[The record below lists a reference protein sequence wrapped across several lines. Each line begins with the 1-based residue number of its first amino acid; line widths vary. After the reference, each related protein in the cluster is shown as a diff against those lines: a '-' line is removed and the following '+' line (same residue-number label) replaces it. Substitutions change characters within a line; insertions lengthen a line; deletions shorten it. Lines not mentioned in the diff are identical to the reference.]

1 MRHLP
6 ASDRKPAPWKNGG
19 GVTVEVA
26 IHPEGASLDGFAWR
40 ISLATVASDGPFS
53 LFPGIDRT
61 LTVLTGAGI
70 DLAVAGQSI
79 KRLDPGSLP
88 FSFPGDVPT
97 AATLV
102 AGPIE
107 DLNVMTRR
115 GVARHDVAR
124 HALAAGDRRLIA
136 CPVGIVLVTGA
147 CRFGDL
153 DLAPRDTVRIEAA
166 ETVPVVPL
174 EDGFLFSIALG

>member
-6 ASDRKPAPWKNGG
+6 ARDRKPAPWKNGG

-70 DLAVAGQSI
+70 DLAVAGQAVM
-79 KRLDPGSLP
+79 RLDPGSPP

-115 GVARHDVAR
+115 GVVSHDVVR
-124 HALAAGDRRLIA
+124 HALVTGERRSIA
-136 CPVGIVLVTGA
+136 CPAGIVLVTGA
-147 CRFGDL
+147 CCFGAL
-153 DLAPRDTVRIEAA
+153 DLASRDAVRIEAA
-166 ETVPVVPL
+166 ETVPVGPL